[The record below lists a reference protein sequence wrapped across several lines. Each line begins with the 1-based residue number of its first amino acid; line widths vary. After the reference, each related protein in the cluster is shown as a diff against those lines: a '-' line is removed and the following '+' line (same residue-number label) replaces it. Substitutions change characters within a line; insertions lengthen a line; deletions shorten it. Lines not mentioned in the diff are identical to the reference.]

1 MSMKFNRLIKGIT
14 NTKLKINN
22 LKSEFNSYINH
33 QNDSVNDSIKKKTH
47 PSFIKTNPFY
57 WSYTIKSS
65 IKDKYEKFIQSIYSG
80 KSKLISNDSSKTSL
94 EKTKTGAQNI
104 INIVKTTAI
113 QIVQKINFIIV
124 KITGGKID
132 LAKISKELFNYQ
144 NYSLIINKS
153 VNNIVI
159 YTTKISKNLVIFQ
172 KRFLN
177 YLEKYKDKSIS
188 NEFNRNNKDLNTK
201 IERFYNI
208 KKAFLGSFMLK
219 TISSIKFIMQAN
231 QINKVNK
238 FLNLPKTLQKVYY
251 VRNYFSEYV
260 SRLKRLDKD
269 SFKSGVKTSIDKYS
283 YENIK
288 EKTKNIYE
296 DRKKYSPSYIKNL
309 IKNSTKRFF
318 LKIFVYL
325 VILGFSY
332 NFIKYTMNKIFNK
345 RADNDLKEALLLMK
359 DLKKHNEEL
368 MKFNSQILQKLDKI
382 N

>member
-1 MSMKFNRLIKGIT
+1 MKFNRLIKGIT